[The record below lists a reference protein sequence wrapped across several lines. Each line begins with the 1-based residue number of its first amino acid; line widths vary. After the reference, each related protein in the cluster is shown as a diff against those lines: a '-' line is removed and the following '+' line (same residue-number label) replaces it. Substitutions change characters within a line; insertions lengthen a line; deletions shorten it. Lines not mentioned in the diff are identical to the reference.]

1 VVICALVIR
10 LLLCPMHQMCPNINA
25 KTGKQSMLLQFGVSV
40 CTTTQ
45 ACVFGTKQS
54 LCILSCVHK
63 QGHQVQEKKT
73 LKKLPQVAC
82 LMSMQIFM

>member
-1 VVICALVIR
+1 
-10 LLLCPMHQMCPNINA
+10 
-25 KTGKQSMLLQFGVSV
+25 MLLQFGVSV

-63 QGHQVQEKKT
+63 QGHQKT
-73 LKKLPQVAC
+73 LKKLPHVYAHFHVTSHDQRFKVQSA
-82 LMSMQIFM
+82 LRMSSTIYINNLYICGGE